1 LVSLQCPHDWSF
13 PSGDDRCRRR
23 LCQRDFPRCAGAHA
37 AGLVDDLRDLVYELL
52 PDGFENGDGG
62 QGDLSIDVVPG
73 TVRLDY
79 GKNYTETRSTT
90 REFIL

>member
-1 LVSLQCPHDWSF
+1 
-13 PSGDDRCRRR
+13 
-23 LCQRDFPRCAGAHA
+23 
-37 AGLVDDLRDLVYELL
+37 VDDLRDLVYELL